1 MKTKIR
7 NNSLK
12 HTVKKL
18 LDLQKHIDVARA
30 TGILNKEILCF
41 DHLIDNKWFEEDLT
55 VKPDKTDLVKELEK
69 RLTSSD
75 YNFTSESHMR
85 TAVVVD
91 FMSFIR
97 RYPTSRLK
105 TFNNLFSLATYSVL
119 NVPCVEEIDII
130 YDSYLEDYIKQCEWI
145 L

>member
-1 MKTKIR
+1 MKTDKKKFFESHCQETFTFTETHRCCLSKRYLTKKI
-7 NNSLK
+7 L
-12 HTVKKL
+12 H
-18 LDLQKHIDVARA
+18 
-30 TGILNKEILCF
+30 F
-41 DHLIDNKWFEEDLT
+41 DHLINKKYFEEDLT
-55 VKPDKTDLVKELEK
+55 VKPDKTDLVKKLEK

-85 TAVVVD
+85 TAVVVN

-130 YDSYLEDYIKQCEWI
+130 YDSYLEDYIKQCE
-145 L
+145 